1 MCLAIMAWAVCWK
14 KVLMRNLLN
23 VMVGNLGDFG
33 EFCKGL
39 GLLFATLKG
48 KTMKKMFVLF
58 CMLFSCA
65 FSLAAVNINAAS
77 QQELEALPG
86 IGPAKAKA
94 IAEYR
99 AQNGAFKSV
108 DDLTKVKGIG
118 PAVLAK
124 LKDQASVGAPAPKGP
139 AKPVLPAVKK

>member
-1 MCLAIMAWAVCWK
+1 MSRGGATPY
-14 KVLMRNLLN
+14 RFLLIRHI
-23 VMVGNLGDFG
+23 VAR
-33 EFCKGL
+33 C

-108 DDLTKVKGIG
+108 DDLIKVKGIG

-124 LKDQASVGAPAPKGP
+124 LKDQASVG
-139 AKPVLPAVKK
+139 

>member
-1 MCLAIMAWAVCWK
+1 
-14 KVLMRNLLN
+14 
-23 VMVGNLGDFG
+23 
-33 EFCKGL
+33 
-39 GLLFATLKG
+39 
-48 KTMKKMFVLF
+48 MKKMFVLF

-86 IGPAKAKA
+86 IPAKAKA

-108 DDLTKVKGIG
+108 DDLIKVKGIG

-124 LKDQASVGAPAPKGP
+124 LKDQASVGAPAPKGL